1 MDIGAGIGLGDIG
14 VGIRTDIG
22 TDIGAGDIGMVIGA
36 DMGRGWY
43 RGGYR
48 DDIGVVD
55 VGAGVGTDIGS
66 GGRGGPL
73 WGRGC
78 WWALCVSSGPP
89 HSHWGPCVPL
99 GVPSAFLGCG
109 CGP

>member
-22 TDIGAGDIGMVIGA
+22 IDIGAGDIGTVIGA
-36 DMGRGWY
+36 DMGRKEY

-55 VGAGVGTDIGS
+55 IGAGTDIGS
-66 GGRGGPL
+66 GGCGGAL